1 MKLIP
6 GKNMKKII
14 FLIIALTLP
23 VNAQTGVYTLEQSL
37 ATGLKNSKELKIA
50 ESKVIE
56 AEAKANEV
64 FSNFLP
70 QISLSSSYT
79 RLSDV
84 PPFEVQIP
92 FGNTK
97 FKIQEPVLNNYAVVL
112 SLKQPVFTGFR
123 LSSLHSAAGLN
134 YKAVKADC
142 EKIKNETAFGIRK
155 AFWNF
160 YKAGKILEIVNQNL
174 VNVKTQL
181 EKVRNFYKNGIVTES
196 DLLKLEVLLS
206 EINLKK
212 LDAENNVNL
221 ARIAFNKAL
230 GIRLN
235 EPSEISVDSIE
246 TNLENISFQESLDEA
261 IQNRFE
267 LKSLKYK
274 LEAAG
279 ENISAAK
286 SGWLPS
292 LFVFGDF
299 QYSRPNQRLLPLEDK
314 FYDTWDV
321 GVALSWKLWDWGET
335 SSKVTQAEQKLIQAE
350 NSEKL
355 IREAIEME
363 VYKNYFNLMHSK
375 EKISANKIAV
385 KSAEENYRVAAKK
398 YSGQI
403 IPVSDLVDAQ
413 TSLLDAQVK
422 LQIAL
427 VDFELAK
434 AEFYKSLGRKIYST
448 DM

>member
-1 MKLIP
+1 
-6 GKNMKKII
+6 MKKII

>member
-1 MKLIP
+1 
-6 GKNMKKII
+6 MKKII

-363 VYKNYFNLMHSK
+363 VYKNYFNLMHNK